1 MIGRRL
7 FDLTDGWHGRPAV
20 GDHVFVVTH
29 EAPTDWPHPDAPFTF
44 VTDGLGSAIEQA
56 RTFAGDRE
64 VWLTAGDLTGQAL
77 AAGLVDEVE
86 MALVPVGSA
95 RACGSSAS
103 LPRGPSSSRTRMS
116 WCTATAWCT
125 CATASGRVELSG
137 CRSPSPALTAGLGSP
152 GGERPPLPDCGQPG
166 STALAGPEDGWECRN
181 ECRRLPI
188 PVPLN

>member
-64 VWLTAGDLTGQAL
+64 VSLTAGDLTGQAL
-77 AAGLVDEVE
+77 AAGLVD
-86 MALVPVGSA
+86 
-95 RACGSSAS
+95 
-103 LPRGPSSSRTRMS
+103 
-116 WCTATAWCT
+116 
-125 CATASGRVELSG
+125 
-137 CRSPSPALTAGLGSP
+137 
-152 GGERPPLPDCGQPG
+152 
-166 STALAGPEDGWECRN
+166 
-181 ECRRLPI
+181 
-188 PVPLN
+188 